1 VERSQTKSLDGMP
14 FILIKRKK
22 LWEERKM
29 KKWLWM
35 ISAILL
41 LSSALAGCSGDG
53 EEKTS
58 SSTKG
63 INQEIVLNA
72 VSEPPALDPAMA
84 TDTTSGWVLDH
95 VFEGLYT
102 KDKEGKPV
110 FGAAKDVKVSEDGKT
125 YTFTLQDDAK
135 WSDGT
140 PVTAQDFEY
149 SWKRTLN
156 PETGSPFAFYLY
168 YLKGAE
174 DYNKGKGAVDNVG
187 VKAQDDKTL
196 VVELN
201 SPVGYF
207 EELLT
212 MWTFYPVKKE
222 LVEANKNWAAEA
234 ESFVS
239 NGPFKMVSW
248 QHDSEVVAEKN
259 EHYWGNKEV
268 NLTKITWKMVADA
281 TTYYQ
286 MYKTGEL
293 DLIQTLPTD
302 VVEQE
307 QSSKEYNNVPYFG
320 TYMYMFNVEK
330 EPFNNV
336 KVRKAFAMAID
347 REGLTKNITKA
358 GETPAFA
365 FVPPGVD
372 TSEGDFREAGG
383 EYFKEDL
390 EEAKKLLEEGMAEE
404 GWTTLP
410 EVTLLYNT
418 AENHKKIGEAIQE
431 MYKKNLGVNI
441 KLANQEW
448 KTYLD
453 TTAQHNF
460 QMARMGW
467 IGVLLDPAVILDYYL
482 GDSPNNRTQWVN
494 EKYDSLMAQAKT
506 EQDTDKHFQL
516 LHEAEDIL
524 MEEMPF
530 IPVYHYTNTY
540 LTSPNFEDVVYPFNR
555 LPALKW
561 TKKVSE

>member
-1 VERSQTKSLDGMP
+1 
-14 FILIKRKK
+14 
-22 LWEERKM
+22 M
-29 KKWLWM
+29 KKWLLM
-35 ISAILL
+35 ISTLL
-41 LSSALAGCSGDG
+41 VLSMVLSACGDEG
-53 EEKTS
+53 EKS
-58 SSTKG
+58 SSGSTEG
-63 INQEIVLNA
+63 VAQEITLNA
-72 VSEPPALDPAMA
+72 ISEPPALDPAMA

-102 KDKEGKPV
+102 KDQEGKPV
-110 FGAAKDVKVSEDGKT
+110 FGAADDVQVSEDGKT
-125 YTFTLQDDAK
+125 YTFTLRDDAK

-140 PVTAQDFEY
+140 PVTAQDFEF

-168 YLKGAE
+168 YIKGAE
-174 DYNKGKGAVDNVG
+174 EYNKGKAPVENVG
-187 VKAQDDKTL
+187 VKAQDEKTL

-201 SPVGYF
+201 SPLGYF
-207 EELLT
+207 KELMT

-222 LVEANKNWAAEA
+222 LVESNANWAAEA
-234 ESFVS
+234 EGYVS
-239 NGPFKMVSW
+239 NGPFKLTDW
-248 QHDSEVVAEKN
+248 EHDSQVVAEKN
-259 EHYWGNKEV
+259 EHYWGNKEIS
-268 NLTKITWKMVADA
+268 LTKVTWKMVADA

-286 MYKTGEL
+286 MHKTGEL

-302 VVEQE
+302 VVAQE
-307 QSSKEYNNVPYFG
+307 ENSEEYDNVPYFG
-320 TYMYMFNVEK
+320 TYMYMLNVEK
-330 EPFNNV
+330 EPFTNA
-336 KVRKAFAMAID
+336 KVRRAFAMAIN
-347 REGLTKNITKA
+347 REDLTKHITKA
-358 GETPAFA
+358 GETPAYA
-365 FVPPGVD
+365 FVPPGVE

-383 EYFKEDL
+383 EYFEEDF
-390 EEAKKLLEEGMAEE
+390 EEAKKLLAEGMAEE

-431 MYKKNLGVNI
+431 MYKQNLGVDI

-482 GDSPNNRTQWVN
+482 GESPNNRTQWN
-494 EKYDSLMAQAKT
+494 NPEYDKLMAQAKT
-506 EQDTDKHFQL
+506 EQDPDKHFEL
-516 LHEAEDIL
+516 LHQAEAIL
-524 MEEMPF
+524 MEELPF
-530 IPVYHYTNTY
+530 IPVYHYTNTF
-540 LTSPNFEDVVYPFNR
+540 LTSTKFEGVVYPFNR